1 MACGGA
7 LYHSFQLVAPSPLPV
22 LGACGGRARAPG
34 LVAGFHGHG
43 YRWSVPVVLIVPYT
57 MISWWREVIREAEHE
72 GHHTPVVQLHLRYGM
87 VMFIASEVMFFVAWF
102 WAYFNAALYPTE
114 AIGHVWPPAT
124 IQTFDPWEQI
134 GRA

>member
-1 MACGGA
+1 MLSACF
-7 LYHSFQLVAPSPLPV
+7 LFFFLMIRRPPRSTRTDTLFPYTTLFRS
-22 LGACGGRARAPG
+22 G
-34 LVAGFHGHG
+34 L
-43 YRWSVPVVLIVPYT
+43 LIVLYT
-57 MISWWREVIREAEHE
+57 MISWWRDVIREAEHE